1 MVIIGLL
8 AVAAGF
14 VVLTVVYWRQ
24 TRPVGSE
31 NPRADLP

>member
-14 VVLTVVYWRQ
+14 VALTVIYWRQ
-24 TRPVGSE
+24 TRPNGSE
-31 NPRADLP
+31 NLPADLP